1 MDLYSCLFSWFSIS
15 ISYSEMWNFF
25 FLMVFWQVEIF
36 NIGQKMSVRFSL
48 LEAQLTILSSSCSL
62 LCSRSADT
70 DFRIMTSKHHEIHL
84 CSIFI
89 SQSACIISL
98 RLPNNASS
106 SAAAATPHSLM
117 RKSSLRRNSVTLSQG
132 HIMSKGEAWLKNKQ
146 TATTTKQVF
155 WVIPSFIQ
163 LFYQILMCAFH
174 VYRGYS
180 GKKSHSR
187 SLLFKNFYFIKFF
200 GFLK

>member
-1 MDLYSCLFSWFSIS
+1 
-15 ISYSEMWNFF
+15 
-25 FLMVFWQVEIF
+25 MVFWQVEIF

-48 LEAQLTILSSSCSL
+48 SESQLTILSSSCSL

-70 DFRIMTSKHHEIHL
+70 DFRIMTSKHHDIHL
-84 CSIFI
+84 YSIFI

-98 RLPNNASS
+98 KLPNSASS
-106 SAAAATPHSLM
+106 SAAAATPHWLM
-117 RKSSLRRNSVTLSQG
+117 RKSSLRRNSVTLSQD
-132 HIMSKGEAWLKNKQ
+132 HIMSKGEGWLKNKQ

-163 LFYQILMCAFH
+163 LFYQILTCAFH

-180 GKKSHSR
+180 GKKK
-187 SLLFKNFYFIKFF
+187 SLKVLA
-200 GFLK
+200 FLKFLFY